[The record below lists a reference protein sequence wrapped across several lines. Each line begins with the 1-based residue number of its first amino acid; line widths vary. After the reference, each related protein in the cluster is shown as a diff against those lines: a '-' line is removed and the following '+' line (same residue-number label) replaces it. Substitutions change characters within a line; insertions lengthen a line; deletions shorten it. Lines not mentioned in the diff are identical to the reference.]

1 MCPTNCAN
9 YKKTK
14 QIFQLGPSVSSV
26 LYSYYSNSKE
36 KCGPS
41 SKSRWK
47 KGDHWLKNRKIWKG
61 TRKCHNH
68 ALLTAYSVQSDPKLW
83 LWPLNCFNV
92 FGRLVC
98 NMKRVTQIENVG
110 KTNAKWSQGE
120 AQIGPGRPL
129 FATLWVTSYL
139 PGHTWRVTITFA
151 LFLFGLM
158 KWSEYKLMK
167 MWHKRKT
174 KFDDFSAVFN
184 FSQNAMP
191 PQPRLEIKIF
201 HYSRLAVDER

>member
-47 KGDHWLKNRKIWKG
+47 KGDHWLKNRKTWKG

-68 ALLTAYSVQSDPKLW
+68 ALLTAYSVQNDPKLW
-83 LWPLNCFNV
+83 LWPLNCFKV
-92 FGRLVC
+92 FGRMVC

-120 AQIGPGRPL
+120 VQIGLGRPL

-158 KWSEYKLMK
+158 QWSEYKSMK
-167 MWHKRKT
+167 MWHKKG
-174 KFDDFSAVFN
+174 N
-184 FSQNAMP
+184 Q
-191 PQPRLEIKIF
+191 I
-201 HYSRLAVDER
+201 